1 MHNIRSVTEDLFWIG
16 ASDRRLSLF
25 ENLYPIPQGVSY
37 NAYLLLDEQPTLL
50 DTVDASVGELFF
62 ENLTAALQGRSL
74 SYVVVNHMEPDHC
87 AVLGE
92 LLRRYPQVQVVGN
105 AKTQTMIGQF
115 FDLDL
120 GSRFVCVREGETLCT
135 GRHTLHFVMAPMVHW
150 PEVMVSYDETDRTLF
165 SADAFGTFGALNGN
179 LYADEVR
186 FAEEWLPDARRY
198 YANIVGKYGA
208 QVQAL
213 LKKAAGLPIERICPL
228 HGPIWR
234 KDFAWLIDKY
244 QHWGSWTPE
253 EQAVMI
259 VYGSVYGHTQ
269 NAAELLASM
278 LAERGVRNLAVYD
291 VSQTHVSYLVGEA
304 FRCSHLVFAAPTYN
318 GGIFT
323 PMETLLLDLKA
334 HALQKRTAAVI
345 DNGSWAAVAGRQM
358 RDLLTGMKD
367 LRVLDEGLSVKSA
380 LKEAQRTELEAM
392 ADALAA
398 SLQEEQA

>member
-25 ENLYPIPQGVSY
+25 ENLYPIPRGVSY

-244 QHWGSWTPE
+244 QRWGSWTPE

-358 RDLLTGMKD
+358 RDLLSGMKD